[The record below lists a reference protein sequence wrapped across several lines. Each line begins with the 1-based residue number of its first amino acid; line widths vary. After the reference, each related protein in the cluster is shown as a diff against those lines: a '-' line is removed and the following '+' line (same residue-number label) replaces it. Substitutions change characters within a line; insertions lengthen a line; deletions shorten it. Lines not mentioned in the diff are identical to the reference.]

1 MLLCVD
7 IGNTSISLGAFEDE
21 RLTFTGRVIKGD
33 LERVEARLDT
43 VLAPIRACALEAVA
57 VASVNP
63 NTEFA
68 FCDWLK
74 LRRNMTA
81 LKVGA
86 ELVVKMPI
94 LCDRPERV
102 GADRVANALAA
113 YERVK
118 GTVIVVDFG
127 TATTFDVVS
136 ARGEYLG
143 GAIAP
148 GMGLSADALKR
159 GTAFLPRVEVSSRPR
174 ALGRNTEE
182 AIQSGIFWGHVGMVE
197 RLVQRLGEE
206 LGGKPE
212 VLATGGYAELVGPET
227 RCVSQI
233 LPHLTLEGIRL
244 AYVQN
249 VGQRSRPTA

>member
-7 IGNTSISLGAFEDE
+7 IGNTSISLGAFEGE
-21 RLTFTGRVIKGD
+21 RLTFTGRVIKGE

-43 VLAPIRACALEAVA
+43 VLAPIQAAQLEAVA

-74 LRRNMTA
+74 LRRNKSA

-86 ELVVKMPI
+86 ELPIKMRI

-102 GADRVANALAA
+102 GADRLVNALAA
-113 YERVK
+113 YERIK
-118 GTVIVVDFG
+118 GAAIVVDFG

-136 ARGEYLG
+136 AKGEYLG

-148 GMGLSADALKR
+148 GIGLSADALKR
-159 GTAFLPRVEVSSRPR
+159 GTAFLPRVDVSARPR

-182 AIQSGIFWGHVGMVE
+182 AIRSGIFWGQVGMVD
-197 RLVQRLGEE
+197 RLVRQLCEE
-206 LGGKPE
+206 MGGKPV
-212 VLATGGYAELVGPET
+212 VLATGGYAELVGPEIP
-227 RCVSQI
+227 CVSLI

-244 AYVQN
+244 AYVQH
-249 VGQRSRPTA
+249 VEV